1 QDITEQVAVERALIA
16 ARDEADRAN
25 RTKSEFLSS
34 MSHELRTPMNAILG
48 FGQLMEYDATLP
60 DEHQDNVQEILKAG
74 HHLLELINE
83 VLDLSK
89 VESGHVDLSLEPV
102 EVCLVVEVCLALVG
116 PLADQRDI
124 QLSHKGLKGKAVRAD
139 RTRLKQALLNLL
151 SNAIKYNR
159 DGGSVRIEVQLEGA
173 DRLRIRVSDS
183 GLGIPAGRLKELFQP
198 FSRLDAENSDIEGTG
213 IGLTITQRLVEM
225 MGGAVGVESEAGAG
239 STFWIELPLESVAD
253 VAQDRPGLVDD
264 GAAPIRLE
272 AAQHVVLYIEDN
284 PSNIKLIAQILGRR
298 PHVHLLTAHT
308 PELGIELAQSRRPE
322 LILLDI
328 NMPGMDGYQ
337 VLEVLKADARLQAIP
352 VVAIT
357 ANAMPRD
364 IERGRAAGFADY
376 LTKPIDVAGFFGM
389 LDRCLL
395 PDPQEKD
402 A

>member
-1 QDITEQVAVERALIA
+1 
-16 ARDEADRAN
+16 
-25 RTKSEFLSS
+25 
-34 MSHELRTPMNAILG
+34 
-48 FGQLMEYDATLP
+48 
-60 DEHQDNVQEILKAG
+60 
-74 HHLLELINE
+74 
-83 VLDLSK
+83 
-89 VESGHVDLSLEPV
+89 
-102 EVCLVVEVCLALVG
+102 
-116 PLADQRDI
+116 
-124 QLSHKGLKGKAVRAD
+124 
-139 RTRLKQALLNLL
+139 
-151 SNAIKYNR
+151 
-159 DGGSVRIEVQLEGA
+159 
-173 DRLRIRVSDS
+173 
-183 GLGIPAGRLKELFQP
+183 
-198 FSRLDAENSDIEGTG
+198 
-213 IGLTITQRLVEM
+213 
-225 MGGAVGVESEAGAG
+225 
-239 STFWIELPLESVAD
+239 
-253 VAQDRPGLVDD
+253 VDD

-402 A
+402 VCATNS